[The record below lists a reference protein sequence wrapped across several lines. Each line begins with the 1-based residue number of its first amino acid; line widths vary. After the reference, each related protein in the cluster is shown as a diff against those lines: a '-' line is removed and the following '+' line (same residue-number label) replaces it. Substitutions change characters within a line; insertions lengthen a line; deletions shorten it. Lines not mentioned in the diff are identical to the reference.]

1 MKGAVGGDG
10 GERGAGAG
18 RVRQLGAGAGK
29 GCAGACWRN
38 GTRFPSKILKSR
50 FNFFK
55 RFLKTK
61 GAFI

>member
-38 GTRFPSKILKSR
+38 GTRFPSKIKNPVLI
-50 FNFFK
+50 FFK
-55 RFLKTK
+55 RFLKMK